1 MGRGFWCGA
10 NGPLSSPEGDLID
23 LDPSTPHVRVSE
35 VLLITCTGVC
45 ARWFSVHPL
54 SYFSKCSH
62 GGSFLPPR
70 GMSAACPKPGSFH
83 LGTAAIGAAC
93 PLQWLR
99 IAAR

>member
-10 NGPLSSPEGDLID
+10 NGLLSSPKGDLID
-23 LDPSTPHVRVSE
+23 LDPSTPYVRVSE

-54 SYFSKCSH
+54 SYFSKCSY

-70 GMSAACPKPGSFH
+70 EMSAAYPKPGLSTWALRP
-83 LGTAAIGAAC
+83 LGLRR
-93 PLQWLR
+93 PLHRLR
-99 IAAR
+99 IAGR